1 MEGKVQRDRISGSEA
16 QQMAVRRNRNGKALS
31 LFADALQKARS
42 KAGLNSD
49 ELGDKLGYSGATI
62 RSVESGHRVPK
73 PALAKAADDFFGY
86 PGLFVMME
94 ERLRDLPFPESY
106 RPFVPYEKSAR
117 VLRIFEHVLIPGLLQ
132 TPEYARAVLAKR
144 PHTTDDELENLLAVR
159 LARQETLTRDDSPL
173 LYVLLDE
180 AVLHRPV
187 GTPEVM
193 HAQLMHLA
201 DLATWANISIQV
213 VPYAAGAHIGLL
225 GAFVIA
231 EQPDMSVIVF
241 LENAGDGQT
250 VEDTDHVSQIAA
262 RFDAL
267 RGEALTVGASRDLII
282 KVAEE
287 TWKA

>member
-1 MEGKVQRDRISGSEA
+1 VQRDTVSGSEA
-16 QQMAVRRNRNGKALS
+16 QQMAARRNKNAKALS

-49 ELGDKLGYSGATI
+49 ELGDKLGYSGAMI

-73 PALAKAADDFFGY
+73 PALAKAADEFFGY
-86 PGLFVMME
+86 PDLFVMME

-132 TPEYARAVLAKR
+132 TPEYARAVLGKR
-144 PHTTDDELENLLAVR
+144 PHTTDDEIDSLLAVR
-159 LARQETLTRDDSPL
+159 LARQEILTRDDPPL

-180 AVLHRPV
+180 AVMNRPV
-187 GTPEVM
+187 GTAEVM
-193 HAQLMHLA
+193 HGQLMHLA
-201 DLATWANISIQV
+201 DLAVWPSISIQV
-213 VPYAAGAHIGLL
+213 VPCAAGAHIGLL

-250 VEDTDHVSQIAA
+250 VEDTDHVSQIVA
-262 RFDAL
+262 RFDAI
-267 RGEALTVGASRDLII
+267 RGEALPVGASRDLIL

-287 TWKA
+287 KWKI